1 MRPVILLFAKAPVP
15 GRVKTRLA
23 AGIGPEKA
31 ADLHRL
37 FVHTMLDRLP
47 KFGEVE
53 LHLDTLTD
61 DFARRKVS
69 QVPQSAGN
77 LGDRMLHA
85 LTPRV
90 PALLLGSDSPTVPD
104 THIAAMLETT
114 ADVTLAP
121 TDDGGYWAIAA
132 RRTHPAMFAGVRWS
146 TADALADT
154 AAACRAAG
162 LTVALGPSW
171 FDVDE
176 PEDLRRVAEF
186 LEQNGHLEHLPLHG
200 T

>member
-15 GRVKTRLA
+15 VRVKTRLA
-23 AGIGPEKA
+23 AGIGPQKA

-37 FVHTMLDRLP
+37 FVNTMLNRLP

-61 DFARRKVS
+61 DFPSQNVS
-69 QVPQSAGN
+69 VALQSAGN
-77 LGDRMLHA
+77 LGDRMLNA
-85 LTPRV
+85 LTPRL

-104 THIAAMLETT
+104 PHIAAMMEAE

-132 RRTHPAMFAGVRWS
+132 RRTHPAMFARVRWS

-162 LTVALGPSW
+162 LTVSLGPSW

-176 PEDLRRVAEF
+176 PKDLGRIAEF
-186 LEQNGHLEHLPLHG
+186 LEQNGHFEHLPHHG

>member
-23 AGIGPEKA
+23 AGIGPQKA

-61 DFARRKVS
+61 DFTSQNVS
-69 QVPQSAGN
+69 VALQSAGN
-77 LGDRMLHA
+77 LGDRMLYA
-85 LTPRV
+85 LTPRL

-104 THIAAMLETT
+104 TLIAAMMETE

-132 RRTHPAMFAGVRWS
+132 RRTHPEMFAGVRWS
-146 TADALADT
+146 TPDALADT

-162 LTVALGPSW
+162 LTVALGPTW

-176 PEDLRRVAEF
+176 PKDLGRIAEF
-186 LEQNGHLEHLPLHG
+186 LELNGYSEHLPLHG

>member
-23 AGIGPEKA
+23 AGIGPQKA

-61 DFARRKVS
+61 DFSRQNVS
-69 QVPQSAGN
+69 EALQSAGN
-77 LGDRMLHA
+77 LGDRMLAA
-85 LTPRV
+85 LTPRL

-104 THIAAMLETT
+104 SHIAVMLETE

-132 RRTHPAMFAGVRWS
+132 RRTHPEMFAGVRWS
-146 TADALADT
+146 TPDALADT

-162 LTVALGPSW
+162 LTVALGPTW

-176 PEDLRRVAEF
+176 PKDLGRIAEF
-186 LEQNGHLEHLPLHG
+186 LELNGYSEHLPLHG

>member
-23 AGIGPEKA
+23 AGIGPQKA

-37 FVHTMLDRLP
+37 FVNTMLDRLP

-53 LHLDTLTD
+53 LHLDTLSD
-61 DFARRKVS
+61 DFARPNVS
-69 QVPQSAGN
+69 VALQSSGN
-77 LGDRMLHA
+77 LGDRMLNA
-85 LTPRV
+85 LTPRL
-90 PALLLGSDSPTVPD
+90 PALLLGSDSPTVPGS
-104 THIAAMLETT
+104 HIAAMMEAK

-176 PEDLRRVAEF
+176 PKDLGRIAEF
-186 LEQNGHLEHLPLHG
+186 LEQNGHFEHLPLHG

>member
-31 ADLHRL
+31 TDLHRL
-37 FVHTMLDRLP
+37 FVHTMLSRLP

-53 LHLDTLTD
+53 LHVDTLID
-61 DFARRKVS
+61 DFSRQNVS
-69 QVPQSAGN
+69 VALQSSGN
-77 LGDRMLHA
+77 LGERMLHA

-104 THIAAMLETT
+104 SHIAAMMEAS

-132 RRTHPAMFAGVRWS
+132 RRTHPEMFAGVRWS

-154 AAACRAAG
+154 ATACRAAG
-162 LTVALGPSW
+162 LTVSLGPSW

-176 PEDLRRVAEF
+176 PQDLGRIAEF
-186 LEQNGHLEHLPLHG
+186 LEQHGHFEHLPLHG

>member
-37 FVHTMLDRLP
+37 FVYTMLDRLP

-53 LHLDTLTD
+53 LHLDILTD
-61 DFARRKVS
+61 DFSRQNVS

-77 LGDRMLHA
+77 LGNRMLHA

-104 THIAAMLETT
+104 AHIAAMLETT

-132 RRTHPAMFAGVRWS
+132 RRTHPTMFEGVRWS

-176 PEDLRRVAEF
+176 PADLGRIAEF
-186 LEQNGHLEHLPLHG
+186 LEQNGHFEHLPLHG

>member
-1 MRPVILLFAKAPVP
+1 MRPVILLFAKAPEP

-23 AGIGPEKA
+23 AAIGTQA
-31 ADLHRL
+31 AVELHKL

-47 KFGEVE
+47 RFGEVE
-53 LHLDTLTD
+53 LHLDTPTD
-61 DFARRKVS
+61 IFFRENVS
-69 QVPQSAGN
+69 QALQSPGH

-85 LTPRV
+85 LTQRL

-104 THIAAMLETT
+104 AHLIAMLETT

-121 TDDGGYWAIAA
+121 ADDGGYWAIAA
-132 RRTHPAMFAGVRWS
+132 RRTHPDMFAGVRWS
-146 TADALADT
+146 TEHTLADT
-154 AAACRAAG
+154 VAACQAAG
-162 LTVALGPSW
+162 LTVALGPAW

-176 PEDLRRVAEF
+176 APDLARIAEF
-186 LEQNGHLEHLPLHG
+186 LAQNGRTEHLFPHG

>member
-23 AGIGPEKA
+23 AGIGPQKA

-37 FVHTMLDRLP
+37 FVNTMLNRLP

-61 DFARRKVS
+61 DFPSQNVS
-69 QVPQSAGN
+69 VALQSAGN
-77 LGDRMLHA
+77 LGDRMLNA
-85 LTPRV
+85 LTPRL

-104 THIAAMLETT
+104 PHIAAMMEAE

-132 RRTHPAMFAGVRWS
+132 RRTHPAMFARIRWS

-162 LTVALGPSW
+162 LTVSLGPSW

-176 PEDLRRVAEF
+176 PKDLGRIAEF
-186 LEQNGHLEHLPLHG
+186 LEQNGHFEHLPHHG